1 MIEKSVGFFF
11 EGRGDKDRKAI
22 KERKKEVKNKYLPKF
37 KVLMSKQAFCPCPVM
52 LFFCLFGVLF
62 WFLFYCIISQCGRE
76 QSHIPSLL
84 L

>member
-1 MIEKSVGFFF
+1 MENSLGWGFFGG
-11 EGRGDKDRKAI
+11 EGGDKDRKAI
-22 KERKKEVKNKYLPKF
+22 LKNVKNKYLPKL

-62 WFLFYCIISQCGRE
+62 WFLFYCVISKCGGE